1 MFEVVK
7 QLVSFFLHEIFT
19 DIAGVA
25 REDLADVVQHN
36 GYQFRV
42 LSLLCVIAS
51 GIRRVCAV
59 WHATWVFRSLCAVW
73 LWWLWATRIIW
84 SLCAVWLWWLWATR
98 IIWSLCAVW
107 LGGWSWW
114 YWGEFQEVIYELNSA
129 LTEQT

>member
-84 SLCAVWLWWLWATR
+84 SLCAVWL
-98 IIWSLCAVW
+98 
-107 LGGWSWW
+107 GGWSWW